1 MRAAAG
7 IVAVATLV
15 AAGRADA
22 QEELRAQ
29 CTTGGATVPF
39 CELAVLGLENLA
51 ARAGIVSAGGN
62 PVPGTA
68 STFGMRLGPLPR
80 MSLAARFTVMPVE
93 LPPIFVR
100 GQDETPDG
108 LASSV
113 NLDASVGLFTGFSV
127 APTVGGLPNVEHMRS
142 NVGEAAILAPCDYPF
157 PPGGVLAQ
165 GERNQDQVVAADL
178 DFGQLAR
185 AQSGGS
191 VRTWQDRR
199 GELYSLID

>member
-15 AAGRADA
+15 ADGRADA

-80 MSLAARFTVMPVE
+80 MSLAGTPASPRAAPMAALILVTREMPSSARSDSCSRSSAARK
-93 LPPIFVR
+93 LPSTPAPRTISSSRCTR
-100 GQDETPDG
+100 G
-108 LASSV
+108 S
-113 NLDASVGLFTGFSV
+113 ASV
-127 APTVGGLPNVEHMRS
+127 
-142 NVGEAAILAPCDYPF
+142 
-157 PPGGVLAQ
+157 
-165 GERNQDQVVAADL
+165 
-178 DFGQLAR
+178 
-185 AQSGGS
+185 
-191 VRTWQDRR
+191 
-199 GELYSLID
+199 